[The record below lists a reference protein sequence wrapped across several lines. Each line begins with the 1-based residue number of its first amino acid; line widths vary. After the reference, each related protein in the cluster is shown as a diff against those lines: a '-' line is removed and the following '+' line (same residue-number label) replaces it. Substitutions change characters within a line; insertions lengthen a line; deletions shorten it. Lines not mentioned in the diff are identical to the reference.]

1 MTKNAA
7 RVLLALTMLAT
18 LLGSALPLGGG
29 AHAASQRR
37 NPPQDTLP
45 PESRAAALLESLTP
59 QERVGQLVL
68 VTFQGQSVGE
78 NTPLCNLI
86 AQYHIG
92 GVVLLAANNNFV
104 GPDNILQSTQRLITQ
119 IQQDAWDAARQENF
133 DPYTESNYTPHYIP
147 LFVAT
152 AQEGDGYPYSQILD
166 GLTPLPNQMA
176 LGATWDTSLAE
187 ETGVILGREL
197 SALGVNMLLG
207 PSLDVLENPNPDGPG
222 DLGTRTFGGDP
233 FWVGKMG
240 QAYIRGLHRG
250 SSERMAV
257 VGKYFPGRGSS
268 DRPPDTEIATIRK
281 TLEQLKQIE
290 LAPFFAV
297 TGNAP
302 DKESRVDALLTS
314 HIRYQGL
321 QGNIRATTR
330 PVSFD
335 PQAFSQLM
343 GLPALQVWRQGG
355 GVTVSDSL
363 GSQAVRRF
371 YDSSG
376 LDFNARLV
384 ARDALLAGNDL
395 LYLGDFRA
403 SDDPDE
409 YTTVVR
415 TLEFFTQKY
424 REDPAF
430 AQRVDEAVLRILT
443 LKFRLYPQFAPEN
456 VLPAPEAL
464 EAIGQDEQVVFDI
477 ARAASTLISPD
488 ADALENILPNP
499 PRLSERIIFF
509 TDSYPVQQCSMCPE
523 EAVLPVN
530 AMREAV
536 LRLYGPST
544 GGQVQPRN
552 LISYSFDN
560 LTTMLDLG
568 AGRTDVEYQMRS
580 AQWLV
585 FLMLDVTPRRA
596 ASQALRRLLNERPD
610 LLRDKRVI
618 VFAMNAPY
626 YLDATDISKL
636 TAYYGLYSKT
646 LPFVDIAARL
656 LFNEIRP
663 LPGAPPV
670 SVDGIG
676 YDLISATSPNPSQV
690 VGIYLDLPPTGGEAS
705 IEPSEA
711 LAQASLQVG
720 DLLPVRTGLIED
732 HNGHPVPDGTPVQ
745 FTLTYSGE
753 GAPAPKEVNATTV
766 GGVARATFPIEALGT
781 LEVDLRIEPGVQT
794 SPLRLDI
801 AGERPTVTPMPSPTA
816 TLVPPPTLTPT
827 ARPSPGEIIP
837 MLPPSQKRTAEL
849 LRWLL
854 AVAVG
859 LLASWMAY
867 RVTLKEGQVRWS
879 MRAGLSALIG
889 GLLCYTYAVL
899 GLPGGE
905 WLNERA
911 GLLAGSIAM
920 LSGNALGV
928 WAVWLWRAQEAHHLV
943 QQRDNQTQK

>member
-1 MTKNAA
+1 MKNAA
-7 RVLLALTMLAT
+7 RLLLTLTILLA
-18 LLGSALPLGGG
+18 LLGSAFPGGSG
-29 AHAASQRR
+29 ARAASPRR
-37 NPPQDTLP
+37 NPFQDTLP

-59 QERVGQLVL
+59 QEKVGQLVL

-78 NTPLCNLI
+78 NTPLYDLI
-86 AQYHIG
+86 SQYHIG
-92 GVVLLAANNNFV
+92 GVVLLASNNNFV
-104 GPDNILQSTQRLITQ
+104 GPDNILQSTQRLIIQ
-119 IQQDAWDAARQENF
+119 IQQDAWDGALQENF

-152 AQEGDGYPYSQILD
+152 PQEGDGYPYSQILD

-176 LGATWDTSLAE
+176 LGAAWDTTLAE
-187 ETGVILGREL
+187 ETGVILGQEL
-197 SALGVNMLLG
+197 SALGINMLFG

-240 QAYIRGLHRG
+240 QAYIRGVHRG
-250 SSERMAV
+250 SRGQMAV

-302 DKESRVDALLTS
+302 DAESRTDALLTS

-343 GLPALQVWRQGG
+343 GLPALQVWRESG

-395 LYLGDFRA
+395 LYLGDFQA
-403 SDDPDE
+403 GEDPDE
-409 YTTVVR
+409 YTTIVH

-430 AQRVDEAVLRILT
+430 AQRVDEAALRILT
-443 LKFRLYPQFAPEN
+443 LKFRLYPQFAPDS
-456 VLPAPEAL
+456 VLPSPDAL
-464 EAIGQDEQVVFDI
+464 ESIGQNENLVFDV

-488 ADALENILPNP
+488 ADALESTLPNP
-499 PRLSERIIFF
+499 PRLSERILFF
-509 TDSYPVQQCSMCPE
+509 TDSYPARQCGVCPE

-530 AMREAV
+530 AMQEAV

-552 LISYSFDN
+552 LVSYSFEN

-585 FLMLDVTPRRA
+585 FLMLDVTPQRP

-646 LPFVDIAARL
+646 PPFVDIAARL

-676 YDLISATSPNPSQV
+676 YDLISATSPNPSQI
-690 VGIYLDLPPTGGEAS
+690 VGIYLDLPPTGGEPS
-705 IEPSEA
+705 VEPSDA
-711 LAQASLQVG
+711 LAQASLQMG
-720 DLLPVRTGLIED
+720 DLLPVRTGVIED

-753 GAPAPKEVNATTV
+753 DAPAPKEVSATTV

-781 LEVDLRIEPGVQT
+781 LEVDIHTEPGVQT
-794 SPLRLDI
+794 APLRLDI
-801 AGERPTVTPMPSPTA
+801 AGERPTATPMPSPTV
-816 TLVPPPTLTPT
+816 TPVPPATLTPT
-827 ARPSPGEIIP
+827 RPPSPGEIIP
-837 MLPPSQKRTAEL
+837 ALPSPQDRTGAL
-849 LRWLL
+849 LQWLL

-859 LLASWMAY
+859 LFTSWMAY

-889 GLLCYTYAVL
+889 GLLLYTYAAL
-899 GLPGGE
+899 GLPGGD
-905 WLNERA
+905 WLNGRA
-911 GLLAGSIAM
+911 GVLAGSIAM

-928 WAVWLWRAQEAHHLV
+928 WAVWVWRTQETRRLV
-943 QQRDNQTQK
+943 EQRDNQTQE

>member
-1 MTKNAA
+1 MRTALRTLAA
-7 RVLLALTMLAT
+7 LSLLA
-18 LLGSALPLGGG
+18 SFLGGLLPSRG
-29 AHAASQRR
+29 ARAAAPGRSSL
-37 NPPQDTLP
+37 PQETLP
-45 PESRAAALLESLTP
+45 PESRAASLLESLTP
-59 QERVGQLVL
+59 QERVGQLAL

-78 NTPLCNLI
+78 DTPLYNLI
-86 AQYHIG
+86 TRYHIG
-92 GVVLLAANNNFV
+92 GVVLLAANNNII
-104 GPDNILQSTQRLITQ
+104 GPENTPQSTQRLITQ
-119 IQQDAWDAARQENF
+119 IQQDAWEAAQVENF
-133 DPYTESNYTPHYIP
+133 DPYTESNYTPRYVPLLVAIP
-147 LFVAT
+147 
-152 AQEGDGYPYSQILD
+152 QEGDGYPYSQILN
-166 GLTPLPNQMA
+166 GLTPLPNQMT
-176 LGATWDTSLAE
+176 LGATWDTTLAE
-187 ETGVILGREL
+187 EAGCVLGREL
-197 SALGVNMLLG
+197 AALGVNMLLG
-207 PSLDVLENPNPDGPG
+207 PSLDVLEDPNPDGLG

-233 FWVGKMG
+233 FWVGRMG
-240 QAYIRGLHRG
+240 QAYIRGVHRG
-250 SSERMAV
+250 SNGHMAV

-268 DRPPDTEIATIRK
+268 DRPPEAEIATIRK

-302 DKESRVDALLTS
+302 DAESRVDALLTS

-321 QGNIRATTR
+321 QSNIRATTR

-343 GLPALQVWRQGG
+343 GLPALQVWRQTG

-395 LYLGDFRA
+395 LYLGNFQA
-403 SDDPDE
+403 SEDPDA
-409 YTTVVR
+409 YTTIVR
-415 TLEFFTQKY
+415 TLDFFTQKY

-443 LKFRLYPQFAPEN
+443 LKYRLYPDFTLDS
-456 VLPAPEAL
+456 VLPSPEAL
-464 EAIGQDEQVVFDI
+464 EEVGQAEQLVFDI
-477 ARAASTLISPD
+477 ARSASTLISPD

-509 TDSYPVQQCSMCPE
+509 TDTYTARQCSVCPE
-523 EAVLPVN
+523 QAVLPVN
-530 AMREAV
+530 AMQEAV

-552 LISYSFDN
+552 LVSYSFEN
-560 LTTMLDLG
+560 LTTMLELG
-568 AGRTDVEYQMRS
+568 AGRTDVEYQIRN

-585 FLMLDVTPRRA
+585 FLMLDVTPQRP

-610 LLRDKRVI
+610 LLRNKRVI

-646 LPFVDIAARL
+646 PSFIDVAARL

-676 YDLISATSPNPSQV
+676 YDLILATSPNPSQIA
-690 VGIYLDLPPTGGEAS
+690 GIYLDMPPTGGEAS

-720 DLLPVRTGLIED
+720 DLLPVRTGIIED
-732 HNGHPVPDGTPVQ
+732 HNGHPVPDGTPVR
-745 FTLTYSGE
+745 FILTYSGE
-753 GAPAPKEVNATTV
+753 NAPAPKEVSVTTV

-781 LEVDLRIEPGVQT
+781 LEVDIRTEPAVQTAPLRI
-794 SPLRLDI
+794 DI

-816 TLVPPPTLTPT
+816 TEAPPATPT
-827 ARPSPGEIIP
+827 ATRLPSPGEPLSIV
-837 MLPPSQKRTAEL
+837 PPSQPPTEEL
-849 LRWLL
+849 MGWLL
-854 AVAVG
+854 AVALG
-859 LLASWMAY
+859 ALTSWMAY
-867 RVTLKEGQVRWS
+867 RVTLKEGQIRWS

-889 GLLCYTYAVL
+889 GLIAYTYVAL
-899 GLPGGE
+899 GLPGGD
-905 WLNERA
+905 WLSERA
-911 GLLAGSIAM
+911 GLLAGVIAM
-920 LSGNALGV
+920 LAGNALGV
-928 WAVWLWRAQEAHHLV
+928 WGVWWWRTQEGQRLV
-943 QQRDNQTQK
+943 QQRNNQTQE